1 MNKQQLASKIWKSAN
16 KLRSKIEASEY
27 KDYILGFIFYKFLS
41 DKEERFLRKD
51 GWEDDDFKEL
61 TEESHDTV
69 KYCRRQLGY
78 FISYDNLFSTW
89 IKKRKDFNISN
100 VMDALSAFNRLIG
113 LEHKKVFEGIFD
125 TLYTNLT
132 KLGDTSGARTKTI
145 SYLIH
150 LIQDIPT
157 DGKADYDVLGF
168 VYEYLISNFAATAGK
183 KAGEFYTPHEV
194 SVLMSEIV
202 ANHLSGREKIE
213 IYDPTSGSGSLLI
226 NIGKSAAKHIKG
238 ENNIKYYAQ
247 ELKENTYNLTRMNLI
262 MRGILPDNIVTRN
275 GDTLEEDWPFVIKD
289 NVRLPIYLDA
299 VVSNPPYS
307 QHWEPIAR
315 TKYDPRYANY
325 GIAPRSKA
333 DYAFLLHDLF
343 HLKPDGIMTIVL
355 PHGVLFRGGEEGHI
369 RKKLIQNNNIDAII
383 GLPANIFFG
392 TGIPTIIIV
401 LKQKRKNTD
410 VLIVDASKH
419 FERVGN
425 NNKLRASDIKRIVD
439 VVVQRKTVDKFS
451 RVVTRNEICQ
461 NEYNLNIPRYV
472 DSSEKSE
479 SWDIL
484 AMMSGGIPDLE
495 IDALNTYWD
504 SFPNLRKEIFHSG
517 RTSYSELAVSDV
529 SEIIKNSE
537 DVKLFRNNFSFAFG
551 DFYDYLCKN
560 LVDKLPN
567 MEVSITEE
575 EISDNIFERL
585 NSAPLVDKYEAYQL
599 LDDFWTIISYDL
611 ETIRREGFAATKCVD
626 PNMVLKKK
634 DGMEIEV
641 QEGWVGRIIPF
652 EIVQQSFL
660 KDEADALHEKEA
672 IVEKIAAKYEEIIDS
687 FSAEEKSGD
696 YLNDTNTAFVPKA
709 MKVKIA
715 EIYADVDSDELKAL
729 RGYAILLDNKVSKV
743 EKLKYITAHSEV
755 NWQMVEEGKS
765 IYTKSKVN
773 ARIKQLQ
780 FEYSF
785 PEDSFEGKII
795 NAYKLMD
802 EEKFFKRQI
811 SVERTILD
819 RKTKETIENLTD
831 DQVLYLLKLK
841 WINPLVDSINN
852 LPKAIIDAISKNV
865 SHLAQKYSTT
875 LNDLEAEINQTEKEF
890 SAMLDEL
897 TGSEFDM
904 EGLAKLK
911 NLLKE
916 GENDVGK

>member
-1 MNKQQLASKIWKSAN
+1 
-16 KLRSKIEASEY
+16 
-27 KDYILGFIFYKFLS
+27 
-41 DKEERFLRKD
+41 
-51 GWEDDDFKEL
+51 
-61 TEESHDTV
+61 
-69 KYCRRQLGY
+69 
-78 FISYDNLFSTW
+78 
-89 IKKRKDFNISN
+89 
-100 VMDALSAFNRLIG
+100 
-113 LEHKKVFEGIFD
+113 
-125 TLYTNLT
+125 
-132 KLGDTSGARTKTI
+132 
-145 SYLIH
+145 
-150 LIQDIPT
+150 
-157 DGKADYDVLGF
+157 
-168 VYEYLISNFAATAGK
+168 
-183 KAGEFYTPHEV
+183 
-194 SVLMSEIV
+194 
-202 ANHLSGREKIE
+202 
-213 IYDPTSGSGSLLI
+213 
-226 NIGKSAAKHIKG
+226 
-238 ENNIKYYAQ
+238 
-247 ELKENTYNLTRMNLI
+247 
-262 MRGILPDNIVTRN
+262 
-275 GDTLEEDWPFVIKD
+275 
-289 NVRLPIYLDA
+289 
-299 VVSNPPYS
+299 
-307 QHWEPIAR
+307 
-315 TKYDPRYANY
+315 
-325 GIAPRSKA
+325 
-333 DYAFLLHDLF
+333 
-343 HLKPDGIMTIVL
+343 
-355 PHGVLFRGGEEGHI
+355 
-369 RKKLIQNNNIDAII
+369 
-383 GLPANIFFG
+383 
-392 TGIPTIIIV
+392 
-401 LKQKRKNTD
+401 
-410 VLIVDASKH
+410 
-419 FERVGN
+419 
-425 NNKLRASDIKRIVD
+425 
-439 VVVQRKTVDKFS
+439 
-451 RVVTRNEICQ
+451 
-461 NEYNLNIPRYV
+461 
-472 DSSEKSE
+472 
-479 SWDIL
+479 
-484 AMMSGGIPDLE
+484 
-495 IDALNTYWD
+495 
-504 SFPNLRKEIFHSG
+504 
-517 RTSYSELAVSDV
+517 
-529 SEIIKNSE
+529 
-537 DVKLFRNNFSFAFG
+537 
-551 DFYDYLCKN
+551 
-560 LVDKLPN
+560 

-729 RGYAILLDNKVSKV
+729 RGYTILLDNKVSKV
-743 EKLKYITAHSEV
+743 EKLKYITAHPEV